1 MSDRTLCLY
10 LPHAAA
16 SLYFDDPTHPGAIL
30 EDDRIVS
37 VTPGANARG
46 ITAGMPL
53 RVARAH
59 IPELAVAAADDRREA
74 DWLSLVAARL
84 SGRVEV
90 FHAETPLFDNDARL
104 ISLAWPDEYTAEDV
118 ERLVRDLMP
127 KGQTL
132 KAGLGATKELALVAA
147 QTGHPFV
154 TRNTLRAL
162 MLSDACLQLST
173 RFPKTFADLFDAPAA
188 TLPESLLNYRRYLRG
203 ESEGFTQIHTP
214 DVFQA
219 EVTLSHPTG
228 DALRIAHALHD
239 AIRAATGWL
248 QARRTTRARF
258 TLSVTGTHGTMPLSL
273 PLSLDTS
280 DDTLMTDL
288 LCRTALPGCIRTVR
302 LQYDAPEGDEP
313 QPSPASLAGRLQAKL
328 GRGRVFMMSGLE
340 QDLPSSSV
348 RRSPVADPHARV
360 GLEAVDALPG
370 LRPTFLLSSPI
381 ALHAEEGRPTWERN
395 GLTLVNGPER
405 HESAREVRDYYIAQS
420 DDGRRVWI
428 YRRHD
433 PYNDNRR
440 WYLHGLF
447 A

>member
-1 MSDRTLCLY
+1 MSERTLCLY
-10 LPHAAA
+10 LPHAGA
-16 SLYFDDPTHPGAIL
+16 SLCFDDPTRPAAIL
-30 EDDRIVS
+30 DGDRIVS
-37 VTPGANARG
+37 VTPSANERG
-46 ITAGMPL
+46 ITPGMPL
-53 RVARAH
+53 QVARAY
-59 IPELAVAAADDRREA
+59 IPALIVAAADDRREA
-74 DWLSLVAARL
+74 NWLSLVAARL
-84 SGRVEV
+84 SGQVEGFQV
-90 FHAETPLFDNDARL
+90 ETPVFDDDIRL
-104 ISLAWPDEYTAEDV
+104 ISLAWPDEYTAEDT

-127 KGQTL
+127 KGKTL

-147 QTGHPFV
+147 QTAHPFV
-154 TRNTLRAL
+154 THDTLRSLSLPDAL
-162 MLSDACLQLST
+162 PHLPLLT
-173 RFPKTFADLFDAPAA
+173 LKTFADLVDTPA
-188 TLPESLLNYRRYLRG
+188 TMLTQPLLSYRRYLRG
-203 ESEGFTQIHTP
+203 ESEGFTRIRTP
-214 DVFQA
+214 SVFQS
-219 EVTLSHPTG
+219 EMTLSHPTS
-228 DALRIAHALHD
+228 DAVRIADALHD
-239 AIRAATGWL
+239 VIRTATGWL
-248 QARRTTRARF
+248 QTRRLPRARF
-258 TLSVTGTHGTMPLSL
+258 TLTLTGNSGTTLLSL
-273 PLSLDTS
+273 PLALGASNN
-280 DDTLMTDL
+280 TLMTDL
-288 LCRTALPGCIRTVR
+288 LCREALPGCIQTVR
-302 LQYDAPEGDEP
+302 LQYEAPESDTP
-313 QPSPASLAGRLQAKL
+313 QPSPASLEARLQAKL

-433 PYNDNRR
+433 PYNNNRG